1 MTTHQ
6 LATMLDHL
14 RNAFADNL
22 KAGASN
28 EFSDVS
34 GRFRELPDQ
43 SLKDLVKWLRQAA
56 SPARAVKV
64 ASAVDLPALIAR
76 IRSLR
81 ESQPDAESAIDLD
94 ALKLNNS
101 QLKEILKAFGEK
113 PTNTV
118 AGNLTKVRHLLRAV
132 GTLDSPPLPAEGN
145 STDSIA
151 VDEGVRIYNALL
163 ADRKLSIPD
172 VRAGFEPLRRLFQRR
187 SRRDFATRRLHSC
200 RVACRH
206 REPAPDEPRRDQT
219 QPASRRSHTGR
230 HRFIK
235 ESAHP
240 FSPNSFISA
249 SRRLP
254 LWPSRLASCS
264 AAIGP
269 WSRRF
274 WKSRNAPSM

>member
-22 KAGASN
+22 KASASN

-34 GRFRELPDQ
+34 GAFRELPDQ
-43 SLKDLVKWLRQAA
+43 TLKDLVKWLRQTAN
-56 SPARAVKV
+56 PARTVKV
-64 ASAVDLPALIAR
+64 ASASIYPASLPESAA
-76 IRSLR
+76 LR
-81 ESQPDAESAIDLD
+81 ESRPDAESAIDLD

-118 AGNLTKVRHLLRAV
+118 AGNLTKVRQLLRAV
-132 GTLDSPPLPAEGN
+132 GTWVRHHFPPRGTRPTRSRSMKGSGSITSCSPTAN
-145 STDSIA
+145 SRSRMSVPVSSRSAPI
-151 VDEGVRIYNALL
+151 
-163 ADRKLSIPD
+163 
-172 VRAGFEPLRRLFQRR
+172 QRR

-200 RVACRH
+200 RVARRH
-206 REPAPDEPRRDQT
+206 PEPAPDEPRRDQT

-240 FSPNSFISA
+240 FNPNSFISA
-249 SRRLP
+249 SRRLW

-269 WSRRF
+269 CSRRF
-274 WKSRNAPSM
+274 WNSRNAPSM